1 MPKRKGLPFGSQF
14 SPTQINL
21 PEVLEIIKNNEGS
34 QRNVESAIRS
44 KFFST
49 HAAVSQA
56 KLANNTWLSLKDYK
70 IIDESSNFTDTGKKL
85 YDLRNDP
92 EKLYEAF
99 ASHILVTLD
108 GLAAIEV
115 IQDMNQSGEQITLE
129 SLRKRINERG
139 LYFPSGGTHFSSL
152 RGWLSLAG
160 VFDKDSTSYKI
171 HRDVVEGIIGI
182 KQDFIDKIGTFNQEQ
197 KAYIKALAALGASDW
212 IPSND
217 VRSHAEKLY
226 GVSFSEKAL
235 PIKVL
240 FPLRDI
246 GLIDVEK
253 STSGRGAK
261 PYLVKPTDK
270 FQSDI
275 ILPIIQNIKERG
287 DMPHRRFFQ
296 MRLDEILQETKS
308 EDKHIK
314 GKALEALS
322 VYIMRLLDLEFV
334 AWRLKGEVTG
344 GAEVDVVVEGIRLVF
359 NRWQIQ
365 CKNTKVLTLDDVA
378 KEVGLA
384 FHLKSNVI
392 LALTTGRISS
402 DAIKY
407 ANSIM
412 KSTNLNILFLDSKDL
427 GKVIENPSKISSII
441 YEQSKRV
448 MEIKS
453 LFKERE

>member
-1 MPKRKGLPFGSQF
+1 MPRRKGLPFGSQF
-14 SPTQINL
+14 SPTQVKL
-21 PEVLEIIKNNEGS
+21 PDLLEIIKNNEGS
-34 QRNVESAIRS
+34 QQNIESAIKS
-44 KFFST
+44 KFFLN
-49 HAAVSQA
+49 HAAASQA

-70 IIDESSNFTDTGKKL
+70 IIDESSNVTDFGKNL
-85 YDLRNDP
+85 YNLRNDP

-99 ASHILVTLD
+99 ARHILVTID
-108 GLAAIEV
+108 GLAVIEV

-139 LYFPSGGTHFSSL
+139 LYFPAGGTHFSSL
-152 RGWLSLAG
+152 KGWLSLSG

-171 HRDVVEGIIGI
+171 HKDVVERIIGV
-182 KQDFIDKIGTFNQEQ
+182 KQDFIDKISSFDQEQ
-197 KAYIKALAALGASDW
+197 KAYLKALAALGVSDW

-226 GVSFSEKAL
+226 GINFSEKAL

-240 FPLRDI
+240 FPLRDT
-246 GLIDVEK
+246 GLIEIEK

-261 PYLVKPTDK
+261 PYLIKPTDK

-275 ILPIIQNIKERG
+275 ILPIIQNIEERG
-287 DMPHRRFFQ
+287 DMPPRRFFQ

-322 VYIMRLLDLEFV
+322 IYIMRLLDLEFV
-334 AWRLKGEVTG
+334 AWRLRGEVTG
-344 GAEVDVVVEGIRLVF
+344 GAEVDVIVEGIRLVF

-402 DAIKY
+402 EAIRY
-407 ANSIM
+407 ANSM
-412 KSTNLNILFLDSKDL
+412 MTSTNLNILFLDSKDL
-427 GKVIENPSKISSII
+427 DRIIENPSKISSVV

-453 LFKERE
+453 LFKE